1 MASYGVVVYWP
12 DTPVA
17 SEQILLHAVVLP
29 AKFPAGMADSRAVL
43 DTPPTLDTT
52 YSVVLEGVEKATI
65 TFPAASLL
73 GAISCPTTWQANPG
87 DRLGIIAPATSDPT
101 ASGIAISILG
111 EQIEQNN
118 LNAVLISA
126 STVSATMDRLFLK
139 AVLSSESSISSR
151 LREKNA
157 FGPQWLESVSSLR
170 GTLSD
175 CRRLKCKMPCRKGS
189 EFFGRLTVTHSPELF
204 K

>member
-12 DTPVA
+12 DTPSA

-29 AKFPAGMADSRAVL
+29 AQFPAGMADSRAVL
-43 DTPPTLDTT
+43 DTSATASTT
-52 YSVVLEGVEKATI
+52 YSVALNGVERATI

-73 GAISCPTTWQANPG
+73 GAITCPAAWQANPG
-87 DRLGIIAPATSDPT
+87 DRLEIIAPATADST
-101 ASGIAISILG
+101 ISGIAITLLG
-111 EQIEQNN
+111 DQVEQNN
-118 LNAVLISA
+118 LNALLV
-126 STVSATMDRLFLK
+126 STSNVSATMDRLFLQ
-139 AVLSSESSISSR
+139 AFLSSESSIASR

-157 FGPQWLESVSSLR
+157 FGPQVLGSVSGLR

-175 CRRLKCKMPCRKGS
+175 CRTLKCRMPSRKGS